1 MALFTLQEKLLLAFW
16 RWIHFELWKSQGMNF
31 YTSICER
38 PCKLK
43 KLQVGLGQEL
53 FAGNR
58 SLSKDFKNWGSPFS
72 QYLVVQVCCLSRIL
86 GTLWKSVRKAIPV
99 VQYHPNSENK
109 YMYLIQ
115 VGRNPTP
122 HTMKCTNRDH
132 LESIYIIYVYILY
145 ILYVHVMYMYPTKYH
160 PHSASWHHQVP
171 TFGQEHRNFQFCNPQ
186 WAGPTWGHVILRCI
200 IWL

>member
-1 MALFTLQEKLLLAFW
+1 
-16 RWIHFELWKSQGMNF
+16 MNF

-99 VQYHPNSENK
+99 VQHHPNSENK

-160 PHSASWHHQVP
+160 PHSASLHHQVP
-171 TFGQEHRNFQFCNPQ
+171 TFGQEHRNFQFCDPQ
-186 WAGPTWGHVILRCI
+186 NGRADLGTCHLKMHHLVVKDGCKPL
-200 IWL
+200 LK

>member
-1 MALFTLQEKLLLAFW
+1 
-16 RWIHFELWKSQGMNF
+16 MNF

-99 VQYHPNSENK
+99 VQHHPNSENK

-145 ILYVHVMYMYPTKYH
+145 IYYMYMLCICIQQNTIPTL
-160 PHSASWHHQVP
+160 QVCTTKSRP
-171 TFGQEHRNFQFCNPQ
+171 LDRSIEISSFVILRT
-186 WAGPTWGHVILRCI
+186 AGPTWGHVILRCI
-200 IWL
+200 ILL